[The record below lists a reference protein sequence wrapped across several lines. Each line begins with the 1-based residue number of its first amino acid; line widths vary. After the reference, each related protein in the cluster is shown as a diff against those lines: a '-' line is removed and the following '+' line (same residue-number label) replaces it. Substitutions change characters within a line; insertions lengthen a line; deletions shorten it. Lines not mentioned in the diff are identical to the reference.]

1 MKDFMKIMGVDLQ
14 TEKFNL
20 VDAVVYSVVLF
31 VTFATVILL
40 AGVLERWTA

>member
-1 MKDFMKIMGVDLQ
+1 MKEFMKTMGVDLHS
-14 TEKFNL
+14 EDFNL

-31 VTFATVILL
+31 ATFAAVMLL